1 MAAADDD
8 WSLRPTY
15 ERTARIMSSH
25 APAAHPSGIAVP
37 PHPLADNPEVASS
50 ATPTLTLLAFAAALA
65 VLIVGPPLLPGA
77 FPLYPLLTI
86 GEILDLLTPVILIP
100 LGWLAFRAAAPDAP
114 STRQVLVFVG
124 VAALLIEGQ
133 AMHLAANAIGHYV
146 VAGDGDLARLTHDLD
161 ETLSHF
167 IWHAGIIALAAL
179 IVWRARHAP
188 AIPTSV
194 RASLT
199 IAGAAVLYGATYF
212 LMVIEGG
219 TAVLGLPA
227 AVALGGI
234 GAWVAGRR
242 IIGRPG
248 AAVFILGSIFA
259 VALMIIWAAMN
270 GWTLPQFSEVG
281 LL

>member
-1 MAAADDD
+1 VTSVDASAAVLPQTGLAAD
-8 WSLRPTY
+8 
-15 ERTARIMSSH
+15 A
-25 APAAHPSGIAVP
+25 G
-37 PHPLADNPEVASS
+37 VASS
-50 ATPTLTLLAFAAALA
+50 GAPTLPLLAFAAALA

-100 LGWLAFRAAAPDAP
+100 LGWLAFRAAAPESP

-146 VAGDGDLARLTHDLD
+146 VAGEGDLARLTHDLD

-167 IWHAGIIALAAL
+167 IWHAGIIALAVL
-179 IVWRARHAP
+179 IAWRARHAP
-188 AIPTSV
+188 TSPTSV
-194 RASLT
+194 RAGIM
-199 IAGAAVLYGATYF
+199 IAGAALLYGATYF

-219 TAVLGLPA
+219 TALLGLPA
-227 AVALGGI
+227 AVAIGGI

-242 IIGRPG
+242 IMGRPG
-248 AAVFILGSIFA
+248 MAVFILGSIFA
-259 VALMIIWAAMN
+259 VALMVVWAAMN
-270 GWTLPQFSEVG
+270 GWTLPEFSEVG